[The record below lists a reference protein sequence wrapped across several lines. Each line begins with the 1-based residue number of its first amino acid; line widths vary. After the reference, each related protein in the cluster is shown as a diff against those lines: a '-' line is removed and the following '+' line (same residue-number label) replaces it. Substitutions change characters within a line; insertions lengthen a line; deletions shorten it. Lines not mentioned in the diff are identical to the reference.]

1 MIVLPKYPSQVI
13 ARFLKPLCQP
23 YQELATAFN
32 NSTCED
38 VRTVIN
44 KHSDTFVRDQTM
56 GLVKIVSSFFFCF
69 SKISPIN
76 KIYQVSYSLYKKNI
90 QRLTK
95 TFLTLSLAD
104 VAHRV
109 QLPSALD
116 AETYILNMVS
126 AFLFSKLNS
135 FLKYFLLKKY

>member
-13 ARFLKPLCQP
+13 SRFLKPLCQP

-56 GLVKIVSSFFFCF
+56 GLVKIVSNF
-69 SKISPIN
+69 SC
-76 KIYQVSYSLYKKNI
+76 
-90 QRLTK
+90 
-95 TFLTLSLAD
+95 
-104 VAHRV
+104 
-109 QLPSALD
+109 
-116 AETYILNMVS
+116 
-126 AFLFSKLNS
+126 
-135 FLKYFLLKKY
+135 